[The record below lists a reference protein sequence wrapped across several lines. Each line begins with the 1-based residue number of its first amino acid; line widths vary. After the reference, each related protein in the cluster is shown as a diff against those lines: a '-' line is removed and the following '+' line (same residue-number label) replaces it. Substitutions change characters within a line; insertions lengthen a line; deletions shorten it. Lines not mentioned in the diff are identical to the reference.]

1 MDSESEASLR
11 GRKRLLVKDMPTK
24 SKHKKRQVARHPQ
37 PARPTPSLSRRGVL
51 FGGLVAAIAI
61 AIAFFFFMK
70 KEKTPLTLPPFS
82 AENAFALLQKQ
93 CDFGPRVPGTN
104 AHDSCR
110 AFLVAELRKY
120 AGNVVEQSFNHTTP
134 RLPNEVRLTNI
145 IASFNVNAKR
155 RVLLGAHWDSRPWA
169 DEDADSL
176 QHKTPVLGAND
187 GASGVAIL
195 LEMARVIKSSP
206 PPVGVDII
214 LFDGEDLGA
223 PGESRTYAIG
233 SQHYA
238 RNKASSYNPLFGIVL
253 DMVGDKDLQIYQEGN
268 SVRYAG
274 GVVERVWK
282 LAARLGIRE
291 FIAGPRH
298 EVFDDHIAFIEAGI
312 PTIDLIDFDYPHW
325 HTTQDTPDKC
335 SPASLEKVGKVV
347 LAALYEHEGL

>member
-1 MDSESEASLR
+1 M
-11 GRKRLLVKDMPTK
+11 V
-24 SKHKKRQVARHPQ
+24 
-37 PARPTPSLSRRGVL
+37 
-51 FGGLVAAIAI
+51 
-61 AIAFFFFMK
+61 
-70 KEKTPLTLPPFS
+70 LPPFS
-82 AENAFALLQKQ
+82 AESAFALLQKQ
-93 CDFGPRVPGTN
+93 CDFGPRVPGTS

-110 AFLVAELRKY
+110 AFLAAELRKY
-120 AGNVVEQSFNHTTP
+120 ADNVVAQSFTHSAP
-134 RLPNEVRLTNI
+134 GLPNEVKLTNI

-169 DEDADSL
+169 DQDSDSL

-195 LEMARVIKSSP
+195 LEIARVIKSSP
-206 PPVGVDII
+206 PPVGVDIF
-214 LFDGEDLGA
+214 LFDGEDLGT
-223 PGESRTYAIG
+223 PGESRTYALG

-238 RNKASSYNPLFGIVL
+238 RNKASNYNPLFGIVL

-268 SVRYAG
+268 SVRFAG

-291 FIAGPRH
+291 FIASPRH
-298 EVFDDHIAFIEAGI
+298 EVFDDHVAFIEAGI

-347 LAALYEHEGL
+347 LAALYDHEGL